1 MDPLLGSPCVVQVRS
16 FLEGQVGSEWGYAC
30 EGAREPGIRSGE
42 GDMFSAWT
50 LWNSSCPDKITV
62 LLIFL
67 LGILGS
73 KSTRE
78 LKNFSFLPKWHHPVW
93 GSAVPLGMWGSILPS
108 SQPLMPWLWPDTQ
121 TPYQTPLILPT
132 TPLPG
137 TPGLVVDLLWARLA
151 SCRERGRSLI
161 WEGLLLWGLA
171 GRDRMLP
178 CAVTAFTAPSLKC
191 FVIYVRNM
199 VWFVPDVTALSP
211 RFLNELLL
219 ITLFLLRLYH
229 FVTVQYFTVLSIIP
243 TSL

>member
-108 SQPLMPWLWPDTQ
+108 SQPLMPWLWPDTPHPPHHPSARH
-121 TPYQTPLILPT
+121 TWPRSRPALGSLGV
-132 TPLPG
+132 LPG
-137 TPGLVVDLLWARLA
+137 AWPVPHLGRSAPVGPRWQGPNASLGSDSIHGPLSKMLCDLCQEHGLV
-151 SCRERGRSLI
+151 CSL
-161 WEGLLLWGLA
+161 
-171 GRDRMLP
+171 
-178 CAVTAFTAPSLKC
+178 CNC
-191 FVIYVRNM
+191 FV
-199 VWFVPDVTALSP
+199 S
-211 RFLNELLL
+211 
-219 ITLFLLRLYH
+219 
-229 FVTVQYFTVLSIIP
+229 
-243 TSL
+243 